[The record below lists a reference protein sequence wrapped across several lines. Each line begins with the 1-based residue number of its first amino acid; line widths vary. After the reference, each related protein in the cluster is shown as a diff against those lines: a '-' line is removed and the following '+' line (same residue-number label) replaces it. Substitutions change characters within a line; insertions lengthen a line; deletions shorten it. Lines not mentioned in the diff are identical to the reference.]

1 MEKRASEYFGSKF
14 RKCKQRIR
22 LAFAGVVLGT
32 VCSIGGVMLNGGKFL
47 ARDSGKSF
55 VEKRVSD
62 SLVLGGGLLTAS
74 SMVGVLLCTAKD
86 DKLKKE
92 RRELDRQMIKAD
104 IYSRE
109 FDRREE
115 MLSGGNKY
123 GGVRDLYKCN

>member
-1 MEKRASEYFGSKF
+1 
-14 RKCKQRIR
+14 
-22 LAFAGVVLGT
+22 
-32 VCSIGGVMLNGGKFL
+32 L